1 MAIFLYSEDFADR
14 FNADQGLS
22 DTTLVELNDTTTWMT
37 EFVALF
43 VGNPVEEHNI
53 NESDFYNNGYG
64 MLKDAIVAYAEEELN
79 GMFEFHMEYDSEGY
93 LVDELKEERIIK
105 AKAQDKL
112 GYQLFRIYS
121 ITKNHEND
129 NIIVKAQHIT
139 YDLANNFIESLVAS
153 NMTKRQVMEQ
163 IGNQT
168 VRPHPFNVTSTNN
181 STQSSTEL
189 YRTNPLQMIA
199 GMQGSVLQIWGGQ
212 IERDNFRLIMHDRRG
227 SDDGVRVMY
236 KKNITGLEATFDI
249 SGLVTRIY
257 PFVYIDATEDS
268 PERLITVNGKYIDSD
283 LINSYS
289 QVYIKE
295 LDYSSDDR
303 IDTQDKTN
311 AEIRSQLTA
320 VANRYFDETGND
332 KRRATME
339 VAFEHLWETEEYKD
353 VAPLELVG
361 MGDTVSIN
369 HSKLNVEASAIVNY
383 IRYDCIAEIN
393 EEVKLGSVKA
403 RMSDSINRIDRVEK
417 EVEDVRNEANKAITS
432 ANGKNTTYYG
442 PAEPTGKLVKGD
454 TWFRV
459 VDGQYTRTYRYDGI
473 EWKLILDMADKEV
486 EELADSAKKRA
497 DEAFD
502 SVENLETLTESIG
515 VRVGSLEKPNMI
527 PHNEASWNNI
537 VAISFLKNGVPLL
550 KNTTY
555 TFKDFSEQIADSI
568 TLDLGPED
576 ADSYELEAGK
586 KLPLIQETTV
596 PLILSH
602 WGILVIFLMK

>member
-1 MAIFLYSEDFADR
+1 
-14 FNADQGLS
+14 
-22 DTTLVELNDTTTWMT
+22 
-37 EFVALF
+37 
-43 VGNPVEEHNI
+43 
-53 NESDFYNNGYG
+53 
-64 MLKDAIVAYAEEELN
+64 
-79 GMFEFHMEYDSEGY
+79 
-93 LVDELKEERIIK
+93 
-105 AKAQDKL
+105 
-112 GYQLFRIYS
+112 
-121 ITKNHEND
+121 
-129 NIIVKAQHIT
+129 
-139 YDLANNFIESLVAS
+139 
-153 NMTKRQVMEQ
+153 
-163 IGNQT
+163 
-168 VRPHPFNVTSTNN
+168 
-181 STQSSTEL
+181 
-189 YRTNPLQMIA
+189 
-199 GMQGSVLQIWGGQ
+199 
-212 IERDNFRLIMHDRRG
+212 
-227 SDDGVRVMY
+227 
-236 KKNITGLEATFDI
+236 
-249 SGLVTRIY
+249 
-257 PFVYIDATEDS
+257 
-268 PERLITVNGKYIDSD
+268 
-283 LINSYS
+283 
-289 QVYIKE
+289 
-295 LDYSSDDR
+295 
-303 IDTQDKTN
+303 
-311 AEIRSQLTA
+311 
-320 VANRYFDETGND
+320 
-332 KRRATME
+332 
-339 VAFEHLWETEEYKD
+339 
-353 VAPLELVG
+353 
-361 MGDTVSIN
+361 
-369 HSKLNVEASAIVNY
+369 
-383 IRYDCIAEIN
+383 
-393 EEVKLGSVKA
+393 
-403 RMSDSINRIDRVEK
+403 MSDSINRIDRVEK